1 VYYRTVWWQ
10 KGHHEEKI
18 LYATSLL
25 REDAGTWI
33 TPYAEER
40 INPTWDNWTGFKP
53 GLETQCGV
61 IDAKREAMI
70 RLENLKQDKP

>member
-1 VYYRTVWWQ
+1 VYYRIVRWQ
-10 KGHHEEKI
+10 NGHDEEEI

-40 INPTWDNWTGFKP
+40 MTPT
-53 GLETQCGV
+53 
-61 IDAKREAMI
+61 
-70 RLENLKQDKP
+70 